1 MSSQAGVPQPMR
13 GWYPD
18 PWGQAALRFW
28 DGVAWTGYLH
38 TPVAQYPVQPYQ
50 QQPYQQQPYQQQA
63 YPVQVYEPQPTQVLD
78 LSGLAAGSD
87 QPTQV
92 VPLPVT
98 GPERPAAAANQAPL
112 VWWLAGASVAA
123 VFVVSIALAWI
134 LAR

>member
-1 MSSQAGVPQPMR
+1 MSSQTGVPQPMR

-38 TPVAQYPVQPYQ
+38 TPVQPYPVQPY
-50 QQPYQQQPYQQQA
+50 
-63 YPVQVYEPQPTQVLD
+63 PVQQYQPQPTQVLD
-78 LSGLAAGSD
+78 LSGLTAGAE

-98 GPERPAAAANQAPL
+98 EPERPVAAANRAPL

-134 LAR
+134 LSR